1 MKNQSSELEQKLQS
15 VEADDRRIEELEGY
29 KRRMRVGFV
38 LAIGLVAA
46 AIGGVVAEWGV
57 NEMAAVLAIVLL
69 VGLVRFRQSRRQAL
83 ERRTDRELLNSGA
96 DEE

>member
-1 MKNQSSELEQKLQS
+1 MKNESSELEQKLQS
-15 VEADDRRIEELEGY
+15 VEADDQRIEELQGY
-29 KRRMRVGFV
+29 KRRRRVRFV
-38 LAIGLVAA
+38 LVIGLVAA
-46 AIGGVVAEWGV
+46 VIGGVAEWGV
-57 NEMAAVLAIVLL
+57 DEMAAVLAIVLL